1 MNRGKVLFVDDEE
14 NILNAL
20 RRGLIDAD
28 YECFFVGNGIEALK
42 IIKDNVISVIVTDMR
57 MPKMDGLTLL
67 KEVKVVSPNTV
78 RIVLSGYTQLQQ
90 ILATINQADIFK
102 FITKPWDMDE
112 EFRIIIDQAL
122 DYYNLRAENERTKR
136 LLEKRNAAYQNMIKT
151 VEDKIIVA
159 RNESNIIKMTSNIIF
174 KQLFKILDKTKMEG
188 NKNINYEFEREF
200 CEIYS
205 KNINS
210 EVEEI
215 NVENLYDNFIL
226 FLKEN
231 NDQFEIVKKIN
242 FPDECK
248 IKTNKVIFDCF
259 MKYVLKSIT
268 NSTDKYIMNI
278 HGDIKYNLDKE
289 IIQFIFDIVNLS
301 YKKEQ
306 VDSEMIKREQ
316 EKIEFIN
323 IFMNEYLQVYNGQF
337 IIKAVDSRLIIKIE
351 LIKSQLAVS
360 GKPQ

>member
-1 MNRGKVLFVDDEE
+1 MSRGKVLFVDDEE

-28 YECFFVGNGIEALK
+28 YECFFVGNGMEALE
-42 IIKDNVISVIVTDMR
+42 IIKNNVISVIVTDMR

-67 KEVKVVSPNTV
+67 KEVKAISPDTV

-112 EFRIIIDQAL
+112 EFRVVIDQAL
-122 DYYNLRAENERTKR
+122 DYYNLRAENEKTKR
-136 LLEKRNAAYQNMIKT
+136 LLEKRNAAYQNMIKSI
-151 VEDKIIVA
+151 EEKISA
-159 RNESNIIKMTSNIIF
+159 TKNESNIIKMTSNIIF
-174 KQLFKILDKTKMEG
+174 KQLFKIIDKAMQEDS
-188 NKNINYEFEREF
+188 KNINYEFEREF
-200 CEIYS
+200 CDIYS
-205 KNINS
+205 ENINS

-231 NDQFEIVKKIN
+231 KDQFEVIKKFD
-242 FPDECK
+242 FPEECK

-268 NSTDKYIMNI
+268 NPKEKYKMNI
-278 HGDIKYNLDKE
+278 HGDIKYNLNAE
-289 IIQFIFDIVNLS
+289 VIQFIFDIVNLT
-301 YKKEQ
+301 YKEEQ
-306 VDSEMIKREQ
+306 LDTEINKREQ
-316 EKIEFIN
+316 EKIDFIN
-323 IFMNEYLQVYNGQF
+323 IFMNEYLKVYNGEF
-337 IIKAVDSRLIIKIE
+337 VIKAVDSRIIIKIE
-351 LIKSQLAVS
+351 LIKSQLAIS
-360 GKPQ
+360 GK

>member
-1 MNRGKVLFVDDEE
+1 MNRNKVLFVDDEE

-28 YECFFVGNGIEALK
+28 YECFFVGNGIEALE
-42 IIKDNVISVIVTDMR
+42 IIKNNVISVIVTDMR

-67 KEVKVVSPNTV
+67 KEVKKISPDTV

-90 ILATINQADIFK
+90 ILATINQVDIFK
-102 FITKPWDMDE
+102 FITKPWNMDD

-122 DYYNLRAENERTKR
+122 DYYNLRMENERIKR

-151 VEDKIIVA
+151 IEDKIVIA
-159 RNESNIIKMTSNIIF
+159 RNESNLVKMTSNIIF
-174 KQLFKILDKTKMEG
+174 KQLFKILDKAVQEDK
-188 NKNINYEFEREF
+188 KNINYEFEREF

-205 KNINS
+205 EKINL

-215 NVENLYDNFIL
+215 NIENLYDNFIL
-226 FLKEN
+226 FLKDN
-231 NDQFEIVKKIN
+231 NDQFEVVKKLN
-242 FPDECK
+242 FPEGCK

-259 MKYVLKSIT
+259 MKYVFKSIT
-268 NSTDKYIMNI
+268 NLKDKYRINI

-289 IIQFIFDIVNLS
+289 VIQIIFDIVNLT

-306 VDSEMIKREQ
+306 ASTEAVERER
-316 EKIEFIN
+316 EKIDFIN
-323 IFMNEYLQVYNGQF
+323 IFMNEYLRIYNGEF
-337 IIKAVDSRLIIKIE
+337 ILKAVDSRLIIKIE
-351 LIKSQLAVS
+351 LIKSQLAIS
-360 GKPQ
+360 GKC

>member
-28 YECFFVGNGIEALK
+28 YECFFVGNGIDALE
-42 IIKDNVISVIVTDMR
+42 IIKNNVISVIVTDMR

-67 KEVKVVSPNTV
+67 KEVKAISPDTV

-90 ILATINQADIFK
+90 ILATINQVDIFK
-102 FITKPWDMDE
+102 FITKPWNMDE

-122 DYYNLRAENERTKR
+122 EYYNLRMESEKTKR
-136 LLEKRNAAYQNMIKT
+136 LLEKRNVAYQNMIKT
-151 VEDKIIVA
+151 IEDKISMA
-159 RNESNIIKMTSNIIF
+159 RNESNLIKMTSNIIF
-174 KQLFKILDKTKMEG
+174 KQLFKILDKAVQEDK
-188 NKNINYEFEREF
+188 KNINYEFEREF
-200 CEIYS
+200 CENYS
-205 KNINS
+205 ENINS

-231 NDQFEIVKKIN
+231 KGQFEVVKN
-242 FPDECK
+242 FKFPEECK

-259 MKYVLKSIT
+259 MKYALKSTI
-268 NSTDKYIMNI
+268 NPKDKYKMNI

-289 IIQFIFDIVNLS
+289 MIQYIFDIVNLT

-306 VDSEMIKREQ
+306 LEDELNEREQ
-316 EKIEFIN
+316 EKIDFIN
-323 IFMNEYLQVYNGQF
+323 IFMNEYLKVYNGEF
-337 IIKAVDSRLIIKIE
+337 VLKAVDSRLIIKIE
-351 LIKSQLAVS
+351 LVKSQLAIS
-360 GKPQ
+360 GK

>member
-42 IIKDNVISVIVTDMR
+42 IIKNNAISVIVTDMR

-67 KEVKVVSPNTV
+67 KEVKAISPDTV

-90 ILATINQADIFK
+90 ILATINQVDIFK
-102 FITKPWDMDE
+102 FITKPWNMDE

-122 DYYNLRAENERTKR
+122 DYYNLRMENEKTKR

-151 VEDKIIVA
+151 VENKISIA
-159 RNESNIIKMTSNIIF
+159 KNESNLIKMTSNIIF
-174 KQLFKILDKTKMEG
+174 KQLFKMLDKAVQEDK
-188 NKNINYEFEREF
+188 KNINYEFEREF

-205 KNINS
+205 ENINS

-226 FLKEN
+226 FLKQN
-231 NDQFEIVKKIN
+231 NHQFEIVKN
-242 FPDECK
+242 FKFPEECK

-259 MKYVLKSIT
+259 MKYVLKSIV
-268 NSTDKYIMNI
+268 NPRDKYNINI
-278 HGDIKYNLDKE
+278 HGDIKYNQDKE
-289 IIQFIFDIVNLS
+289 IIQFIFDIVNLT
-301 YKKEQ
+301 YEKGQ
-306 VDSEMIKREQ
+306 LDSEMKEREQ
-316 EKIEFIN
+316 EKIDFIN
-323 IFMNEYLQVYNGQF
+323 IFMNEYLKVYNGEF
-337 IIKAVDSRLIIKIE
+337 ILKAVDSRLIIKIE
-351 LIKSQLAVS
+351 LIKSELAIG
-360 GKPQ
+360 GK